1 MCSRRTSAPARQ
13 RGVALVVALLV
24 FALCAILMVGMQS
37 EFNLFHQR
45 VANHLLAEQGDAYL
59 RGAEQLAALALQADH
74 DADQRRGG
82 EPRDDLREIWARD
95 PTPYPL
101 EEGGWLVGGLE
112 DLQGRFNL
120 NWLVPAEPPESGEPR
135 PPAERL
141 TPAQRVFVRLL
152 QSLGEASLSL
162 DDAIALTLAIG
173 DWVDDN
179 ALPLTAGSEDD
190 AYLGRTPAYRAA
202 NRPMASASELRA
214 VTGMN
219 PALFQ
224 ALLPV
229 VTVWPRDGA
238 ASTLNIHTAPLPVLR
253 ALGGGE
259 RLEPLS
265 EAEGQALLSRQRE
278 EGGFASL
285 EDFLAS
291 PVFENLLGGD
301 RETLEALLGEASD
314 WFLLSAEVEVAE
326 RRLRLY
332 SVLHRDQR
340 SVRAVTRAYGSP

>member
-1 MCSRRTSAPARQ
+1 MRCHRSSPPGGQ
-13 RGVALVVALLV
+13 QGVALVVALLV

-37 EFNLFHQR
+37 EFNLFYQR
-45 VANHLLAEQGDAYL
+45 TANHLLAEQGDAYL
-59 RGAEQLAALALQADH
+59 RGAEQLAALALQADYQ
-74 DADQRRGG
+74 ADQQRGTDQ
-82 EPRDDLREIWARD
+82 PRDDLSEIWAQE

-101 EEGGWLVGGLE
+101 EEGGWLMGGLQ

-120 NWLVPAEPPESGEPR
+120 NWLVPEPPPAQGDPR

-141 TPAQRVFVRLL
+141 TVSQQVFVRLL
-152 QSLGEASLSL
+152 QSLGEASLPP
-162 DDAIALTLAIG
+162 DEAVTLTLAIG
-173 DWVDDN
+173 DWLDAD

-190 AYLGRTPAYRAA
+190 AYLALTPAYRAA
-202 NRPMASASELRA
+202 NRPMASVSELRA
-214 VTGMN
+214 VAGMT

-224 ALLPV
+224 ALQPL
-229 VTVWPRDGA
+229 VTVWPREGA
-238 ASTLNIHTAPLPVLR
+238 QGTLNIHTAPPPVLR
-253 ALGGGE
+253 ALGGSGN
-259 RLEPLS
+259 LEPLG
-265 EAEGQALLSRQRE
+265 EGEVEQLVSRQRE

-291 PVFENLLGGD
+291 PVFEGRAMD
-301 RETLEALLGEASD
+301 TLEPLLGEASS

-340 SVRAVTRAYGSP
+340 SVQAVTRAYGSP